1 MKRAIVN
8 ENAIEKVAKIQE
20 PKIPIKRPNKLAER
34 KLKNGN
40 NKIERYIKIIIP

>member
-8 ENAIEKVAKIQE
+8 ENEIAKVAKIQE
-20 PKIPIKRPNKLAER
+20 PKIPIKRPSKWVEK